1 MLVPRIVHNVT
12 RRIFPPAGHE
22 TTLQHEILPAGW
34 MQSPWLALHFLH
46 LFVGMCIPVITCTN
60 NYITYIVAM
69 WLYIVAMW
77 LYFGRSRLQC
87 EMAENQRV
95 NSQTA
100 EESQFK
106 FWPAV
111 TAVTMEV
118 YGSDTPQVVSTVVS
132 CIHALCFAK
141 LELVE
146 SVGGA
151 YMRDLMFYLAN
162 TPPLLVPCLDVGH
175 RNIILQTN
183 RNWFNTGLPSLL
195 SSSRNPNTFWSRLV
209 GHSV

>member
-1 MLVPRIVHNVT
+1 MLPDGFFLRLGT
-12 RRIFPPAGHE
+12 R
-22 TTLQHEILPAGW
+22 LPSN
-34 MQSPWLALHFLH
+34 MRFYQLAECK
-46 LFVGMCIPVITCTN
+46 VRD
-60 NYITYIVAM
+60 
-69 WLYIVAMW
+69 WLYIFCICLLVCASQ
-77 LYFGRSRLQC
+77 LSHAQIITSHTLLLCDCTLVNLSRLQC
-87 EMAENQRV
+87 GMAENQGV
-95 NSQTA
+95 DSQTA
-100 EESQFK
+100 EESQFNK
-106 FWPAV
+106 FWPVV
-111 TAVTMEV
+111 TAVTIEV

>member
-132 CIHALCFAK
+132 RIHAPRACWKRRGSLYAGSDILSREYAPSSGAK
-141 LELVE
+141 
-146 SVGGA
+146 
-151 YMRDLMFYLAN
+151 
-162 TPPLLVPCLDVGH
+162 
-175 RNIILQTN
+175 
-183 RNWFNTGLPSLL
+183 
-195 SSSRNPNTFWSRLV
+195 SRCWT
-209 GHSV
+209 